1 MEQILPL
8 PTPDEPALRFSLPEG
23 LVANEFLR
31 QGPVAAHLLLT
42 SGSAPRLLVA
52 FPAGNS
58 ATGLW
63 FEPEFEP
70 DMQPVH
76 WSDAEQLRA
85 VQGRDGKGRLLY
97 GIATET
103 GADRATL
110 AVAGAV
116 LSSARVLRDYQHDRR
131 LPPGIHN
138 TVHFTAD
145 SVCWS
150 RDRLDGAAGY
160 AITLQVLNGR
170 VDTDAQGRVIL
181 CALPGQTL
189 HLRLTA
195 LSGET
200 ALQALP
206 ASELLRDPAAGTL
219 RARQSLAFLSYRDK
233 LLAGSWRFNTYF
245 GRDTLMSLLLL
256 MPALTPQAIE
266 AGLASVLERLAPNGA
281 VAHEEDIGECAL
293 LHGGAGA
300 PVYDYKMVDD
310 DFMLAPA
317 VMAYLL
323 EHPDG
328 AGRAA
333 QWLAQ
338 CGADGEPRGAALAR
352 NFRLVLQLAG
362 PFARQPGI
370 ATLIHLKPGLP
381 TGDWRDSADGLGGGT
396 ISCNVNAILVPA
408 ALRAI
413 AALHASGL
421 LAPYVQDDAAAAAG
435 LAQHWE
441 EQAPGYFLVHY
452 PAQAARAS
460 VRRCAAELGVDAAPA
475 VASLPDQDLEFSAI
489 ALDAQ
494 GQTIPVLHS
503 DLGFALLLQQ
513 PPAAWIEREL
523 SAIMRPFPAGLMT
536 GVGLV
541 VANGAYAAD
550 ALRPLFGPD
559 RYHGAVVW
567 SWQQA
572 LLAAGL
578 ARQLTRRDLPASTRA
593 QLTAAQ
599 DALWA
604 VIGPTQAQS
613 NSELWSWRWADGHYA
628 MQPFGPGAATAD
640 ESNAAQLWS
649 TVYLAVRP
657 PLEAATMVASQPVP
671 SR

>member
-1 MEQILPL
+1 MEQIHPL
-8 PTPDEPALRFSLPEG
+8 PTPAEPALRFSLPEG

-42 SGSAPRLLVA
+42 SGSEPRLLAA

-63 FEPEFEP
+63 FAP
-70 DMQPVH
+70 DSAPLH
-76 WSDAEQLRA
+76 WSGVEQLRA
-85 VQGRDGKGRLLY
+85 VQGADGKGRPLY
-97 GIATET
+97 GIAAET
-103 GADRATL
+103 GADRAVLT
-110 AVAGAV
+110 VAGAV

-131 LPPGIHN
+131 LPPGMHN

-145 SVCWS
+145 SVRWS

-160 AITLQVLNGR
+160 AIVLQVLNGR

-181 CALPGQTL
+181 CALPGQML
-189 HLRLTA
+189 RLRLTA
-195 LSGET
+195 LSGEA

-206 ASELLRDPAAGTL
+206 AGQLLRDPAAGAV
-219 RARQSLAFLSYRDK
+219 RARQGLAFLSYRDK

-256 MPALTPQAIE
+256 MPALMPQAVE
-266 AGLASVLERLAPNGA
+266 AGLASVLDRLAPNGA

-293 LHGGAGA
+293 LHGGGAA

-317 VMAYLL
+317 AMAYLL
-323 EHPDG
+323 EHPDS

-333 QWLAQ
+333 QWLARH
-338 CGADGEPRGAALAR
+338 GADGQPRGAALGR

-362 PFARQPGI
+362 AFAQQPGV
-370 ATLIHLKPGLP
+370 ATLIHLKPGQP
-381 TGDWRDSADGLGGGT
+381 TGDWRDSADGLGGGVV
-396 ISCNVNAILVPA
+396 SYSVNAILVPA

-413 AALHASGL
+413 AALDASGL
-421 LAPYVQDDAAAAAG
+421 LAPYMQDGAAAAAG
-435 LAQHWE
+435 LAQQWE
-441 EQAPGYFLVHY
+441 DQAPGYFAVRC
-452 PAQAARAS
+452 PAEAARAS
-460 VRRCAAELGVDAAPA
+460 VRRYAAELGVDAAPA
-475 VASLPDQDLEFSAI
+475 LASLADQDLEFSVI

-494 GQTIPVLHS
+494 GRPIPVLHS
-503 DLGFALLLQQ
+503 DFGFALLLQQ
-513 PPAAWIEREL
+513 PAAASIEREL
-523 SAIMRPFPAGLMT
+523 RALMRPFPAGLMT

-541 VANGAYAAD
+541 VANGAYADA

-578 ARQLTRRDLPASTRA
+578 ARQLARKDLPASTRA
-593 QLTAAQ
+593 LLAEAQ
-599 DALWA
+599 DALWK
-604 VIGPTQAQS
+604 VILPTQAQS
-613 NSELWSWRWADGHYA
+613 NSELWSWTWADGQYR

-640 ESNAAQLWS
+640 ESNAVQLWS

-657 PLEAATMVASQPVP
+657 PLGEGNMAASQPAP
-671 SR
+671 CR